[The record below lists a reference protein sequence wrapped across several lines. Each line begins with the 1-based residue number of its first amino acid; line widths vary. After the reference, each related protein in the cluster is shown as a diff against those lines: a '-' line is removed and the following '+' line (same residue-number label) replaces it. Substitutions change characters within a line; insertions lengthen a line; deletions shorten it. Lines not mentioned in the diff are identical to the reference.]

1 MFGNSNLTLGFYFKT
16 LRRIFEKPNSF
27 FTELPEYISLK
38 QPLFFLGISG
48 LLFSIFSVISRMPIK
63 QPIVWGG
70 IFFLN
75 AVGMTFIASGTG
87 YMIMIMIMGRQNSVG
102 FNKFFSIYAFATGLT
117 LLASWAPFFIYLTE
131 PWKWWLIGSGMIKNF
146 GFQLKQVIII
156 IGISILVITLFFL
169 SLSFAVYK

>member
-1 MFGNSNLTLGFYFKT
+1 MFGNSNLTFAFYFKT
-16 LRRIFEKPNSF
+16 LRKIFEKPNSF

-48 LLFSIFSVISRMPIK
+48 LLFSVFSVISRMPIK

-75 AVGMTFIASGTG
+75 AMGMTFIAAGTG
-87 YMIMIMIMGRQNSVG
+87 YMIMIMIMGRQDNVG
-102 FNKFFSIYAFATGLT
+102 FIRFFSIYAFSTGLT
-117 LLASWAPFFIYLTE
+117 LLAAWAPFFIYLTE
-131 PWKWWLIGSGMIKNF
+131 PWKWWLIGNGMIKNL

-169 SLSFAVYK
+169 SLSFAIYK